1 MARNTHRLMVSNAK
15 RVRRTLGCEENTR
28 EALEARADDRFGIG
42 GPAGERDE
50 AAAQVEGRA
59 MACAAI
65 GGGWRSLYFCV
76 VELERLACEQ
86 LGYALGDQLV
96 AMPLAFAEAV
106 SAVAPVGSEAA
117 GAFEAGDVAG
127 HGREPRDK
135 CMERPGPAWGLT
147 LGLCV
152 GVLRDGHAADY
163 PAANTPADL
172 APMFPPDSWQRLL
185 MGLEFVVQ
193 FPPNTDNSF
202 PPNSCL
208 WRGQHLAIDRKRCAI
223 EAAEEDVD
231 AFGLRLKEFADCGDC
246 DLCSRLL
253 RIAIDAC
260 RDGGKGDGARSVIA
274 GEME

>member
-1 MARNTHRLMVSNAK
+1 MVSNAK
-15 RVRRTLGCEENTR
+15 RVRRTLGCEETAR

-65 GGGWRSLYFCV
+65 GGRWRQLDSCV

-96 AMPLAFAEAV
+96 AMALAFAEAV

-135 CMERPGPAWGLT
+135 CMDRPGPA
-147 LGLCV
+147 LGLALFIWV
-152 GVLRDGHAADY
+152 EVFRDGHGADHRAAD
-163 PAANTPADL
+163 TPADL
-172 APMFPPDSWQRLL
+172 AP
-185 MGLEFVVQ
+185 V
-193 FPPNTDNSF
+193 F
-202 PPNSCL
+202 PPNS
-208 WRGQHLAIDRKRCAI
+208 WRK
-223 EAAEEDVD
+223 
-231 AFGLRLKEFADCGDC
+231 
-246 DLCSRLL
+246 
-253 RIAIDAC
+253 
-260 RDGGKGDGARSVIA
+260 
-274 GEME
+274 